1 MSEKLKVLDLFSGIG
16 GFSLGLERTGGFE
29 TVAFCEIEK
38 YPRKV
43 LAKHWPDV
51 PIYEDVKEL
60 THERLEADGLG
71 RIDLICGGYPCQ
83 PFSHAGERR
92 GAEDDRHLWPE
103 VKRLMATVRPRWGLF
118 ENVAGHVSMGLDEVL
133 SDLEAEGYTGFPV
146 VVPACA
152 VDAPHRRDRVWIIAH
167 ANSHGEPDGTINE
180 QRLSFMADTY
190 NDRSQERHTECSKQ
204 GRQEQTD
211 HALPCSQI
219 MAHSDSAF
227 IQRGGVS
234 SRIHAEHSNSDSSGD
249 HIRGDAAFKW
259 PLEPNV
265 GRVANGIP
273 RRVDRLKGLGNA
285 VVPQIPEIIGNAI
298 LETENV

>member
-1 MSEKLKVLDLFSGIG
+1 MSDWKQMDL
-16 GFSLGLERTGGFE
+16 E
-29 TVAFCEIEK
+29 
-38 YPRKV
+38 
-43 LAKHWPDV
+43 
-51 PIYEDVKEL
+51 EL
-60 THERLEADGLG
+60 TSSAGDTRV
-71 RIDLICGGYPCQ
+71 
-83 PFSHAGERR
+83 SHSVTPGERR

-227 IQRGGVS
+227 IQRGGG
-234 SRIHAEHSNSDSSGD
+234 IQQNT
-249 HIRGDAAFKW
+249 RGT
-259 PLEPNV
+259 
-265 GRVANGIP
+265 
-273 RRVDRLKGLGNA
+273 LKL
-285 VVPQIPEIIGNAI
+285 
-298 LETENV
+298 